1 MITDVSILA
10 FTSFFTSFSFRGNFA
25 VVKRCKHK
33 ENGGEYAA
41 KCITKKR
48 SKASKRGMS
57 KEAVEIEAGVLMAL
71 EHEAIIKL
79 YDVFETRTNMTLVM
93 EL

>member
-1 MITDVSILA
+1 MS
-10 FTSFFTSFSFRGNFA
+10 SRGNFA
-25 VVKRCKHK
+25 IVKRCKNK
-33 ENGGEYAA
+33 ETGTEYAA

-71 EHEAIIKL
+71 NHDAIIKL
-79 YDVFETRTNMTLVM
+79 YDVFETKTNMTLVM
-93 EL
+93 ELYVCLSSYEV